1 LKSCIYPYCRI
12 YQKTIY
18 LPNTGVRA
26 GKKWQRIVLELEISG
41 RSKGGIVIKTMCILW
56 GGINS

>member
-26 GKKWQRIVLELEISG
+26 GKKWQRTVLELEISG
-41 RSKGGIVIKTMCILW
+41 RSKGG
-56 GGINS
+56 